1 MDYLYDGSFDGLLT
15 CIYYH
20 YYQEAA
26 DGIYARESY
35 QPSLLVESGLVCSN
49 PDYAARVYK
58 AIEEKI
64 SEAALA
70 RVYYAFLSSCP
81 GKENIILNYLRL
93 GFRMGSKIDFY
104 HSHPQVHPL
113 HKIACQVTREVHRFL
128 GLLRFA
134 DQGKFLYASLAP
146 DHDILPLIADHFAER
161 LAGERWVIHDQKR
174 NGAIVY
180 DGQTSPEKKPYPQR
194 RWYLID
200 LDTVPASFLPEED
213 GYQELWKLYFT
224 EISINSRRNPRLQAQ
239 FIPHRYRQ
247 HLVEFQA
254 SRNGFRLAENAA
266 LPLIRRE

>member
-146 DHDILPLIADHFAER
+146 DHDILPLIADHFADR
-161 LAGERWVIHDQKR
+161 MANERWIIHDLKR
-174 NGAIVY
+174 NIAVIY
-180 DGQTSPEKKPYPQR
+180 DGQNPPEERRAPQR
-194 RWYLID
+194 RWYLTGFD
-200 LDTVPASFLPEED
+200 HQLDSSGPEED
-213 GYQELWKLYFT
+213 RYRELWKLYFAG
-224 EISINSRRNPRLQAQ
+224 ISIDSRRNPRLQTH
-239 FIPHRYRQ
+239 FIPLRYRQ
-247 HLVEFQA
+247 HLPEFEPP
-254 SRNGFRLAENAA
+254 RGR
-266 LPLIRRE
+266 